1 MSMEMDMLTQEEAER
16 LILDHYGQKKQEL
29 QAVQELSE
37 LILLLAAR
45 EDQRGNDYK
54 DNLTQEI
61 ADALVM
67 IEQVKMMHN
76 IHDED
81 VTEVIVYKLRRQ
93 LDRIAEEPKNG
104 SR

>member
-45 EDQRGNDYK
+45 EDQRGKDYK
-54 DNLTQEI
+54 DSLTQEI

-93 LDRIAEEPKNG
+93 LDRIDKEPKNG